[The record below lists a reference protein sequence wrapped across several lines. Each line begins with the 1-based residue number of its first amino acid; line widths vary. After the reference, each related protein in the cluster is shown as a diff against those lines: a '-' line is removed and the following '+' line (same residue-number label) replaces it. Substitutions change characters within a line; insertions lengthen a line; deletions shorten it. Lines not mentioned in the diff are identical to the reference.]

1 MFSEVKIALRQ
12 DKKLS
17 LPLLYVREAVGF
29 GGIGICGSWVLRE
42 FPKIVFSDSEIK
54 IVGEGC
60 AILGT

>member
-1 MFSEVKIALRQ
+1 MHPSCE
-12 DKKLS
+12 
-17 LPLLYVREAVGF
+17 LLYVREAVGF
-29 GGIGICGSWVLRE
+29 GGMGVCGSWDLRE